1 MAEISPRMMPSP
13 TQAEPRDP
21 AVWKA
26 SQNLEASFLAEML
39 KSVGMDGNQS
49 EFGGG
54 MGEEQ
59 FASFLRE
66 AQAQKMVEAG
76 GVGLA
81 EAFYLSLM
89 KEKTDG

>member
-1 MAEISPRMMPSP
+1 MAEISSRMMPNLSQ
-13 TQAEPRDP
+13 TEPRDP
-21 AVWKA
+21 AIWKA
-26 SQNLEASFLAEML
+26 SQKLEASFLAEML
-39 KSVGMDGNQS
+39 KSIGMEGSQS

-76 GVGLA
+76 GIGLA
-81 EAFYLSLM
+81 ETFYLSLL